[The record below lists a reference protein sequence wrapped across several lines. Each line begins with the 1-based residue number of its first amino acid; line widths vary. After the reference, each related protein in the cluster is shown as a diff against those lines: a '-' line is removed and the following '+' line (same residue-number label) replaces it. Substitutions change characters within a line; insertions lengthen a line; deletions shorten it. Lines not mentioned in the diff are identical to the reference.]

1 MKVRLNMEWF
11 FQAEFGFARRAID
24 NAKKHQGEKKTRLI
38 IMNGFVFKGTYDIL
52 ERLILSNIRRKLQL
66 LDKIINTGWRRINQ
80 MPINIIMGKRNAK
93 FFSRLFK

>member
-11 FQAEFGFARRAID
+11 FQTEFGFARRAID
-24 NAKKHQGEKKTRLI
+24 NAKKHQEEKKTRL
-38 IMNGFVFKGTYDIL
+38 NHHEWVHFKGTYDML

-66 LDKIINTGWRRINQ
+66 LDKIINTGWRCINQ
-80 MPINIIMGKRNAK
+80 MPTNIIMGKRNAK